1 MEVDTNALVAQIA
14 EAVRESIKEEF
25 KEIKK
30 RLDDVEARL
39 AKIETRLDNLEE
51 KVDDIDSRLMSV
63 QGAVFELKDEI
74 GQNIETTNYLIRD
87 VYILKNRRKHLT
99 GSTG

>member
-14 EAVRESIKEEF
+14 EAVRESIKEEL
-25 KEIKK
+25 KEINK
-30 RLDDVEARL
+30 RFDDVE
-39 AKIETRLDNLEE
+39 TRLGKLEE

-87 VYILKNRRKHLT
+87 LYILKNRL
-99 GSTG
+99 